1 MKTKDIIVLAVAV
14 LLIGVSGYFI
24 YTMLFPA
31 GNNKQST
38 TNSEQTTDTALTQA
52 EYDATLKLITD
63 KKDYGEATLD
73 NIGRTNPFG
82 PLN

>member
-1 MKTKDIIVLAVAV
+1 MKTKDIVTVAFAVILMA
-14 LLIGVSGYFI
+14 GSGYLI
-24 YTMLFPA
+24 YRMMTPSKVSTENTSVTQIQEDTFT
-31 GNNKQST
+31 GNID
-38 TNSEQTTDTALTQA
+38 E
-52 EYDATLKLITD
+52 ETLKLISE

>member
-1 MKTKDIIVLAVAV
+1 MKTKDIIAIAIAV

-24 YTMLFPA
+24 YRMLVPA
-31 GNNKQST
+31 SKTQSANTNQRT
-38 TNSEQTTDTALTQA
+38 TNSTLTQ
-52 EYDATLKLITD
+52 EQYDATLKLITE

>member
-1 MKTKDIIVLAVAV
+1 MKTKDIIIIVAAV
-14 LLIGVSGYFI
+14 LLIGVSGYFTYRMI
-24 YTMLFPA
+24 VPT
-31 GNNKQST
+31 NNKQSA
-38 TNSEQTTDTALTQA
+38 TNSEQTTDNTITQ
-52 EYDATLKLITD
+52 EQYDATLKLISE